1 MVLRW
6 SSMTARRTGSTGCG
20 GGRLEQQEEHSRSN
34 TNKPSIEGGMLIYS
48 RNHVAD
54 NGGDPADLVLAGQEN
69 NGTTATSAISK
80 VSSSHS
86 SARTTTNF
94 EGSSHSISFVVKT

>member
-34 TNKPSIEGGMLIYS
+34 TNKPSIEGTAAV
-48 RNHVAD
+48 VARRL
-54 NGGDPADLVLAGQEN
+54 GRVAVGFEARGDYLDIAARRIERSLSA
-69 NGTTATSAISK
+69 TAAQPP
-80 VSSSHS
+80 
-86 SARTTTNF
+86 R
-94 EGSSHSISFVVKT
+94 